1 MRKRN
6 GHLIAVGFVLALTGC
21 GTAPMAT
28 PTAQPNSTSAP
39 SATERPPVPGEG
51 PIEPGTYSRRGAIT
65 GVPFTFTMPA
75 GWVGE
80 NGGQTLSKRVGELD
94 REVSLNVYAI
104 ADIFSDAC
112 LGSEEDRQ
120 EVGETADDLI
130 RALMEQRNGAVIAE
144 PIDITIDGYPATR
157 LDLTVPAELDLTTC
171 RPPAPIGIQVWQ
183 DVIGKYFVLLADGG
197 ASVYVADIGGGR
209 LVLTAAWSNGS
220 SPDDIAEMEA
230 IVESIEFDE

>member
-1 MRKRN
+1 MPKRN
-6 GHLIAVGFVLALTGC
+6 AHLIAVGFVLAISGC
-21 GTAPMAT
+21 GTPPVAT
-28 PTAQPNSTSAP
+28 PTAQPSSTGTP
-39 SATERPPVPGEG
+39 SATVRPPVPGVG

-80 NGGQTLSKRVGELD
+80 NSGITLSKRVGEPG
-94 REVSLNVYAI
+94 REVSLNVYVI
-104 ADIFSDAC
+104 ADIFTDAC

-120 EVGETADDLI
+120 EVGETTDDLI
-130 RALMEQRNGAVIAE
+130 RALMEQRNGAVIS
-144 PIDITIDGYPATR
+144 PIDIIIDGYPATR

-171 RPPAPIGIQVWQ
+171 RPPGPIGIQVWQ
-183 DVIGKYFVLLADGG
+183 DIVGKYFVLLADGG
-197 ASVYVADIGGGR
+197 ASLYVADIGGGR

-230 IVESIEFDE
+230 IVDSIQIDD